1 MSAEEVYASYGNGW
15 GHANRLIDLARI
27 VGAIGA
33 P

>member
-1 MSAEEVYASYGNGW
+1 MSAEEVYADGNGW